1 MVRHRRR
8 SFASKIESIK
18 YIYIYGNWIEEP
30 YLIDRIDFDTDICV
44 RKKKYVHTFTRNP
57 HHSTLKQLTNRT
69 DSSELWTLVFWILVR
84 CLINHGI
91 ITVTKMTRVLT
102 IGTFDRTHGFCI
114 AEPDHLCFR
123 LPTSKTLTLE
133 AMIGPHV
140 TSSLS
145 LGVGSQVRLWVVI
158 FACFLSGIWI

>member
-18 YIYIYGNWIEEP
+18 YIYIWKLNWRTIF
-30 YLIDRIDFDTDICV
+30 DRPDRLWYRYMRQKT
-44 RKKKYVHTFTRNP
+44 KYVHTFTRNP

-123 LPTSKTLTLE
+123 LPTSKTLTFE

-140 TSSLS
+140 TPSLS